1 MTGIKLTRE
10 TFAEIVAVLLNLG
23 YTGFY
28 ILGYRWCF
36 ILAFIGSILFIGLTF
51 KRKIVAES
59 LLHAFYVYIAVH
71 GWLRWNDSVVSNGL
85 SGRDHLM
92 LLATGVVVWLT
103 SALWL
108 RGFSISKMSFIDTF
122 TTIFSVLATWIMVN
136 FDPINWWYWLV
147 IDTVSIYLY
156 WKRKLYFGA
165 IMFVIY
171 LILAIIGLIDAY
183 G

>member
-1 MTGIKLTRE
+1 MTGFKLTRD
-10 TFAEIVAVLLNLG
+10 TLAEILAVLLNLG

-36 ILAFIGSILFIGLTF
+36 ILAFFGSIIFIGLTF

-59 LLHAFYVYIAVH
+59 LLHAFYVYMAVH
-71 GWLRWNDSVVSNGL
+71 GWMKWNATGEANGL
-85 SGRDHLM
+85 TGNEHL
-92 LLATGVVVWLT
+92 LLLGTGVVVWLS

-108 RGFSISKMSFIDTF
+108 RRFSISKMPFVDTF

-147 IDTVSIYLY
+147 IDSASIFLY

-171 LILAIIGLIDAY
+171 LVLAIIGLIDAY